1 VETFVDLA
9 KILALLS
16 ASALCVYTIVVLIR
30 VNELL
35 RVLQNEIIELNKSLK
50 PVLENINVI
59 AERLRS
65 IATKVDDQVT
75 ILHGLF
81 SSFQR
86 VADNVLHFEERI
98 QHIMEEPFMR
108 VNSLLGNIVGKVTS
122 FFTRRSQEAQ

>member
-1 VETFVDLA
+1 METFVDLA

-16 ASALCVYTIVVLIR
+16 AAALCVYTIVVLIR

-98 QHIMEEPFMR
+98 QNIMEEPFMR

-122 FFTRRSQEAQ
+122 FFTRRSQEL

>member
-1 VETFVDLA
+1 METVVDLA
-9 KILALLS
+9 KILALVS
-16 ASALCVYTIVVLIR
+16 AAALCVYTIVVLIR

-35 RVLQNEIIELNKSLK
+35 RVLQNEIIDLNKSLK
-50 PVLENINVI
+50 PVLENINII

-98 QHIMEEPFMR
+98 QNIMEEPFNR
-108 VNSLLGNIVGKVTS
+108 VNSLLSNIVGKVTS
-122 FFTRRSQEAQ
+122 FFTHRS

>member
-1 VETFVDLA
+1 METLVDLA

-16 ASALCVYTIVVLIR
+16 AAALCIYTIVVLIR
-30 VNELL
+30 VNGLL
-35 RVLQNEIIELNKSLK
+35 RVLQTEIIELNKSLK

-59 AERLRS
+59 TERLRS

-86 VADNVLHFEERI
+86 VADNVLHFEDRI

-122 FFTRRSQEAQ
+122 FFTHRS

>member
-16 ASALCVYTIVVLIR
+16 ASGLCIYTIIVLVR

-98 QHIMEEPFMR
+98 QNIMEEPFMR

-122 FFTRRSQEAQ
+122 FFTRRS

>member
-1 VETFVDLA
+1 MQVETLVDLA

-16 ASALCVYTIVVLIR
+16 AAALCIYTIVVLIR
-30 VNELL
+30 VNGLL
-35 RVLQNEIIELNKSLK
+35 RVLQTEIIELNKSLK

-59 AERLRS
+59 TERLRS

-86 VADNVLHFEERI
+86 VADNVLHFEDRI

-122 FFTRRSQEAQ
+122 FFTHRS

>member
-1 VETFVDLA
+1 METFVDLA

-16 ASALCVYTIVVLIR
+16 ASALCIYTIIVLVR

-108 VNSLLGNIVGKVTS
+108 VNSVLGNIVGKVTS
-122 FFTRRSQEAQ
+122 FFTRRS

>member
-16 ASALCVYTIVVLIR
+16 AAALCIYTIIVLIR

-35 RVLQNEIIELNKSLK
+35 RVLQNEIIELNKFLK

-86 VADNVLHFEERI
+86 VAENVLHFEERI
-98 QHIMEEPFMR
+98 QNIMEEPFMR

-122 FFTRRSQEAQ
+122 FFTRRSQEQ

>member
-16 ASALCVYTIVVLIR
+16 AAALCIYTIVVLIR

-98 QHIMEEPFMR
+98 QQIMEEPFMR

-122 FFTRRSQEAQ
+122 FFTRSQEL

>member
-1 VETFVDLA
+1 METFVDLA

-16 ASALCVYTIVVLIR
+16 AAALCIYTIVVLIR
-30 VNELL
+30 VKELL

-122 FFTRRSQEAQ
+122 FFTRRSQEL